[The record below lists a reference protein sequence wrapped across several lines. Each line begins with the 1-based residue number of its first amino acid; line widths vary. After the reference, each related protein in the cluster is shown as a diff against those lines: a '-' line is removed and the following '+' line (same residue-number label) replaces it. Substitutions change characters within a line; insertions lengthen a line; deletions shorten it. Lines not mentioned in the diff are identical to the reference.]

1 MRAMENVTSTA
12 ANMPDHPSTTA
23 APAGRR
29 IVAFDVVVL
38 MARTAHRLGE
48 TWVVGIVS
56 LRYGEDTWRGSYSVN
71 ERHEAGRRR
80 VEGFICPAPDGCVPH
95 AIRRQCFYR

>member
-1 MRAMENVTSTA
+1 MRAIENVTSTA

-23 APAGRR
+23 APAGRQ

-38 MARTAHRLGE
+38 LARTAHRLGE

-56 LRYGEDTWRGSYSVN
+56 LRYGEDTQQSAASGQSRPWRPRLARPPYPPTPDIPL
-71 ERHEAGRRR
+71 RR
-80 VEGFICPAPDGCVPH
+80 IK
-95 AIRRQCFYR
+95 

>member
-1 MRAMENVTSTA
+1 VRAIENVTSTA

-23 APAGRR
+23 APAGRQ

-38 MARTAHRLGE
+38 LARTAHRLGE

-56 LRYGEDTWRGSYSVN
+56 LRYGEDTQQSAASGQSRPNCDVCVTSAHPSISDIIP
-71 ERHEAGRRR
+71 RRR
-80 VEGFICPAPDGCVPH
+80 E
-95 AIRRQCFYR
+95 RRQGP